1 MMKTQA
7 EALERLVQREIFE
20 MSSFLRKIRR
30 GQQKTFMKDFKK
42 SMRNFKKQVVCSEC
56 GRPPHPGENIDNW
69 HINQK
74 SNNIDLIC
82 SDCYVDEEEE
92 TLEDV

>member
-1 MMKTQA
+1 MTKTQA
-7 EALERLVQREIFE
+7 GAQERSAQREIFE
-20 MSSFLRKIRR
+20 MSSFLRKIKR

-56 GRPPHPGENIDNW
+56 SRAPFAGENIDNW

-82 SDCYVDEEEE
+82 PDCYVNEEEE
-92 TLEDV
+92 VLEGV